1 MAGQTGY
8 SVLPN
13 IHTLLNPNPSPS
25 PRFHPTQHTG
35 GGGGISPLTPLWDQ
49 PRADQVWEERE
60 THNFSPEHHGLPGLI
75 TTQRILPQAT
85 FLIQKKINGR
95 QSPKAFYGEDTLTCA
110 S

>member
-60 THNFSPEHHGLPGLI
+60 TTPFPPLPPPPCPGGP
-75 TTQRILPQAT
+75 TTPSG
-85 FLIQKKINGR
+85 FWVGR
-95 QSPKAFYGEDTLTCA
+95 E
-110 S
+110 